1 MPAEVT
7 RPRTEL
13 ILALIAMAAAGVSPN
28 IFVAA
33 QAGYDSMSDLAQ
45 IFLIPSLVVMALVI
59 GISTM
64 LQLHTLRRQI
74 WAGIAGGVL
83 ATVAMEIVRETGYH
97 LGGMPG
103 DLPKLLGVLLL
114 DRIALGPSALSNVAG
129 WSYHFWN
136 GAAFGIIFSLVF
148 GRTAWWAGVLYA
160 VVIAVIFMSSPAVV
174 AMGVGRF
181 GVDFG
186 PGFAATVLAAHLAY
200 GLVLE
205 WYIHRR
211 NSPPHLWKRIQFAI
225 GNQHDLDIQRSA
237 K

>member
-1 MPAEVT
+1 MPAET
-7 RPRTEL
+7 KRPRTEL
-13 ILALIAMAAAGVSPN
+13 ILALIAMAAASISPN

-33 QAGYDSMSDLAQ
+33 QAGYDSMSDLALT
-45 IFLIPSLVVMALVI
+45 FLIPSLVVMALVI
-59 GISTM
+59 GISM
-64 LQLHTLRRQI
+64 LLRLQILRRQI
-74 WAGIAGGVL
+74 WTGIAGGVL

-103 DLPKLLGVLLL
+103 DLPKLLGVLLM
-114 DRIALGPSALSNVAG
+114 DRFAMGPSLLSNVVG
-129 WSYHFWN
+129 WSYHVWN

-160 VVIAVIFMSSPAVV
+160 VVIAIIFMSSPAVV

-200 GLVLE
+200 GLVLG
-205 WYIHRR
+205 WYVHRR
-211 NSPPHLWKRIQFAI
+211 NSPPHLWKRIRLAM
-225 GNQHDLDIQRSA
+225 GNQNNMASEGDVR
-237 K
+237 